1 MIFLESPN
9 LDAGISL
16 LKYGSEKS
24 NNLLA
29 YNMCYNKG
37 NKQFCW
43 HLMAWLIG
51 FVL

>member
-16 LKYGSEKS
+16 LKYDSEKS
-24 NNLLA
+24 NNLLV
-29 YNMCYNKG
+29 NNTCYNKG

-43 HLMAWLIG
+43 HSMAWLIG